1 MIETT
6 QLLHNM
12 SAPPRSIVKYNG
24 LSNESAKTRGDEAK
38 GSPFSND
45 GVFGC
50 FIAFRMPAN
59 LRRCGART
67 ILQRLDL
74 EPDSVPEETLV
85 ALIEAQAK
93 EITLPDACM
102 VVPTKASH
110 PGPWTDPLTVLAIIT
125 KSSARI
131 WLRSKTPRLT
141 VLRKTTA
148 ISLLAPPTFT
158 LPLEG
163 QSS

>member
-6 QLLHNM
+6 QLIHNM

-24 LSNESAKTRGDEAK
+24 LSNETGKVSGGAKEP
-38 GSPFSND
+38 SFSDD
-45 GVFGC
+45 GVFES

-67 ILQRLDL
+67 ILQRLGL
-74 EPDSVPEETLV
+74 EPGSVPEETLV
-85 ALIEAQAK
+85 ALIEAQAR
-93 EITLPDACM
+93 EITLPDACV

-110 PGPWTDPLTVLAIIT
+110 PSPWTDPLTVLAIIT
-125 KSSARI
+125 KASANI

-141 VLRKTTA
+141 VLRKTTV